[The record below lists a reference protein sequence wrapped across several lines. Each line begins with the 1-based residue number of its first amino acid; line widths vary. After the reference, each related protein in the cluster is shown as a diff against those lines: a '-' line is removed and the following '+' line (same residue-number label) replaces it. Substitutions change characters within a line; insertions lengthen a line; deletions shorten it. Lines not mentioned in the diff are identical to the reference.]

1 MRVKLLFILLLLLFI
16 SSYSFSQSIRS
27 NPQVR
32 KQTELT
38 RLMEE
43 VIDVLK
49 VPDLLYRRVS
59 IVSFEYPE
67 FIINESEA
75 AQIRSRI
82 EGAFAKSGFVIVSAP
97 EFKQKALTIVSGTD
111 SNLRITRQNSLER
124 LLNNEKAFSDVIEKY
139 AIQGVIYA
147 QLTYDY
153 VTGYQLNLQLLKS
166 NSKEL
171 LYSTIVYSDPK
182 LYISR
187 STQTL
192 FYGAYTVND
201 VNNYLINGKLFN
213 GGSFAGFVDIGLHLR
228 QPFTPSRGGYYG
240 IMGGLSLLNVLQTS
254 NDTTF
259 VKFRKMIPTLGFQY
273 SLCFFK
279 KNDIPREYWMEAF
292 QSINL
297 MITNEWL
304 PVVRQGLTINATKNM
319 SVQLDLRYYL
329 LSSNLTD
336 DNKLLQL
343 NNFGYGLNIIY
354 RPKI

>member
-1 MRVKLLFILLLLLFI
+1 MRVKLVIILLLV

-43 VIDVLK
+43 VVDVLK

-59 IVSFEYPE
+59 IVSFDYPD
-67 FIINESEA
+67 FILSESEA
-75 AQIRSRI
+75 SQIRSRI

-111 SNLRITRQNSLER
+111 SNLKISRQNSLER

-182 LYISR
+182 LYVSR
-187 STQTL
+187 STQTQITAG
-192 FYGAYTVND
+192 YIVNQTK
-201 VNNYLINGKLFN
+201 NYLIDNKVFN
-213 GGSFAGFVDIGLHLR
+213 SGSFAGFVDVGVHFR
-228 QPFTPSRGGYYG
+228 QPFTPSRTGYYG
-240 IMGGLSLLNVLQTS
+240 ILGGISLLNLVQSS
-254 NDTTF
+254 NDTSF
-259 VKFRKMIPTLGFQY
+259 KKFNKIIPTVGFQY

-279 KNDIPREYWMEAF
+279 KNDLPREYWMEAF

-297 MITNEWL
+297 LVSDEWL
-304 PVVRQGLTINATKNM
+304 PVVRQGVTVNATKNM

-329 LSSNLTD
+329 LSSNFT
-336 DNKLLQL
+336 NGNNLLQL

>member
-1 MRVKLLFILLLLLFI
+1 MRVKLFILFLFI
-16 SSYSFSQSIRS
+16 SSYSFSQSVRS

-43 VIDVLK
+43 VVDVLK

-59 IVSFEYPE
+59 IVSFDYPD
-67 FIINESEA
+67 FILSESEA
-75 AQIRSRI
+75 SQIRSRI
-82 EGAFAKSGFVIVSAP
+82 EGAFARSGFVIISAP

-111 SNLRITRQNSLER
+111 SNLKISRQNSLER

-182 LYISR
+182 LYVSR
-187 STQTL
+187 SMQTQITAGYIL
-192 FYGAYTVND
+192 NNTK
-201 VNNYLINGKLFN
+201 NYLINNKPFT
-213 GGSFAGFVDIGLHLR
+213 GGSFAGFAELGVHLR
-228 QPFTPSRGGYYG
+228 QPFTPTRSGYYG
-240 IMGGLSLLNVLQTS
+240 ITGGLSLLNLIQGG
-254 NDTTF
+254 NDTA
-259 VKFRKMIPTLGFQY
+259 FRSFSKIIPTVGFQY

-279 KNDIPREYWMEAF
+279 KNDLPREYWMEAF
-292 QSINL
+292 QSVNL
-297 MITNEWL
+297 LIADEWL
-304 PVVRQGLTINATKNM
+304 PVVRQGITVNATKNM
-319 SVQLDLRYYL
+319 SVQVDLRYYL
-329 LSSNLTD
+329 ISSNLT
-336 DNKLLQL
+336 NGNNLLQL

>member
-1 MRVKLLFILLLLLFI
+1 MRVKLLIILLLFI

-59 IVSFEYPE
+59 IVSFDYPE
-67 FIINESEA
+67 FILNESEA

-153 VTGYQLNLQLLKS
+153 ITGYQLNLQLLKS

-192 FYGAYTVND
+192 VSAGYTVNN
-201 VNNYLINGKLFN
+201 VSNYLINGRVFK
-213 GGSFAGFVDIGLHLR
+213 SDVSAGFVDIGVHLR
-228 QPFTPSRGGYYG
+228 QPFTPSRSGYYG
-240 IMGGLSLLNVLQTS
+240 AMGGFSILNLVQKS
-254 NDTTF
+254 NDSTF
-259 VKFRKMIPTLGFQY
+259 KNFSKVIPTLGFQY

-279 KNDIPREYWMEAF
+279 KNEIPREYWMEAF

-297 MITNEWL
+297 MIANEWL
-304 PVVRQGLTINATKNM
+304 PVLRQGVTVNATKNM

-329 LSSNLTD
+329 LSSNLTNGD
-336 DNKLLQL
+336 KLLQL
-343 NNFGYGLNIIY
+343 NNFGYGVNIIY

>member
-1 MRVKLLFILLLLLFI
+1 MRVKLVIILLLV

-43 VIDVLK
+43 VVDVLK

-59 IVSFEYPE
+59 IVSFDYPD
-67 FIINESEA
+67 FILSESEA
-75 AQIRSRI
+75 SQIRSRI

-111 SNLRITRQNSLER
+111 SNLKISRQNSLER

-182 LYISR
+182 LYVSR
-187 STQTL
+187 STQTQITAG
-192 FYGAYTVND
+192 YIVNQTK
-201 VNNYLINGKLFN
+201 NYLIDNKVFN
-213 GGSFAGFVDIGLHLR
+213 SGSFAGFVDVGVHFR
-228 QPFTPSRGGYYG
+228 QPFTPSRTGYYG
-240 IMGGLSLLNVLQTS
+240 ILGGISLLNLVQSS
-254 NDTTF
+254 NDTSF
-259 VKFRKMIPTLGFQY
+259 KKFNKIIPTVGFQY

-279 KNDIPREYWMEAF
+279 KNDLPREYWMEAF

-297 MITNEWL
+297 LVSDEWL
-304 PVVRQGLTINATKNM
+304 PVVRQGLTVNATKNM

-329 LSSNLTD
+329 LSSNFT
-336 DNKLLQL
+336 NGNNLLQL

>member
-1 MRVKLLFILLLLLFI
+1 MRVKLFILFLFI
-16 SSYSFSQSIRS
+16 SSHSFSQSVRS

-43 VIDVLK
+43 VVDVLK

-59 IVSFEYPE
+59 IVSFDYPD
-67 FIINESEA
+67 FILSESEA
-75 AQIRSRI
+75 SQIRSRI

-111 SNLRITRQNSLER
+111 SNLKISRQNSLER

-182 LYISR
+182 LYVSR
-187 STQTL
+187 SMQTQITAG
-192 FYGAYTVND
+192 YII
-201 VNNYLINGKLFN
+201 NNTKNYIINN
-213 GGSFAGFVDIGLHLR
+213 QVYSGGSFAGFAELGMHLR
-228 QPFTPSRGGYYG
+228 QPFTPTRTGYYG
-240 IMGGLSLLNVLQTS
+240 VMGGLSFLNLIQGGS
-254 NDTTF
+254 DSTF
-259 VKFRKMIPTLGFQY
+259 RNFNKIIPTLGFQY

-279 KNDIPREYWMEAF
+279 KNELPREYWMEAF
-292 QSINL
+292 QSVNL
-297 MITNEWL
+297 FFSDEWL
-304 PVVRQGLTINATKNM
+304 PVVRQGITVNATKNM

-329 LSSNLTD
+329 LSSNFT
-336 DNKLLQL
+336 NSNNLLQL

>member
-1 MRVKLLFILLLLLFI
+1 MRVKLFILFLFI
-16 SSYSFSQSIRS
+16 SSHSFSQSVRS

-43 VIDVLK
+43 VVDVLK

-59 IVSFEYPE
+59 IVSFDYPD
-67 FIINESEA
+67 FILSESEA
-75 AQIRSRI
+75 SQIRSRI

-111 SNLRITRQNSLER
+111 SNLKISRQNSLER

-182 LYISR
+182 LYVSR
-187 STQTL
+187 SMQTQITAG
-192 FYGAYTVND
+192 YIVN
-201 VNNYLINGKLFN
+201 NTKNYLINNKPFL
-213 GGSFAGFVDIGLHLR
+213 GGSFAGFAELGVHLR
-228 QPFTPSRGGYYG
+228 QPFTPTRNGYYG
-240 IMGGLSLLNVLQTS
+240 ITGGLSLLNLIQS
-254 NDTTF
+254 GNDTS
-259 VKFRKMIPTLGFQY
+259 FRNFNKIIPTVGFQY

-279 KNDIPREYWMEAF
+279 KNDLPREYWMEAF

-297 MITNEWL
+297 LIADEWL
-304 PVVRQGLTINATKNM
+304 PVVRQGITVNATKNM
-319 SVQLDLRYYL
+319 SVQIDLRYYL
-329 LSSNLTD
+329 LSSNLT
-336 DNKLLQL
+336 NGNNLLQL